1 MIFIDEYLRSHKK
14 DIVDSIQSNYIPANI
29 IGNNTFNSLATELQR
44 KFMHDHRGHIGG
56 RDEAHNV
63 LTMAIICSMWC
74 GWLSQPKI
82 NRKAYPQEW
91 VDNFKKIIVDAFEIG
106 QDYATERP

>member
-1 MIFIDEYLRSHKK
+1 MIFIGEYLRSHKK
-14 DIVDSIQSNYIPANI
+14 EIVDFIQANYIPASI
-29 IGNNTFNSLATELQR
+29 IGNSTFNSLASELQR

-63 LTMAIICSMWC
+63 LAMAILCSLWC
-74 GWLSQPKI
+74 GWLSQAKV
-82 NRKAYPQEW
+82 NRKAYPPEW
-91 VDNFKKIIVDAFEIG
+91 MDNFKKIIVDAFEIG

>member
-1 MIFIDEYLRSHKK
+1 MIFIGEYLRSHKK

-74 GWLSQPKI
+74 GWLSQAKI

>member
-1 MIFIDEYLRSHKK
+1 MPNTICEKNDLHTASSSLRWHMIFIGEYLRLHKK
-14 DIVDSIQSNYIPANI
+14 DMVDFIQSNYIPANI
-29 IGNNTFNSLATELQR
+29 IGISTFNNLATELQR

-74 GWLSQPKI
+74 GWLSQAKV
-82 NRKAYPQEW
+82 NRKVYP
-91 VDNFKKIIVDAFEIG
+91 
-106 QDYATERP
+106 P

>member
-1 MIFIDEYLRSHKK
+1 MIFIGEYLRSHKK
-14 DIVDSIQSNYIPANI
+14 EIVDFIQANYIPAST
-29 IGNNTFNSLATELQR
+29 IGNSTFNSLASELQR

-63 LTMAIICSMWC
+63 LTMAVLCSMWC
-74 GWLSQPKI
+74 GWLSQAKI
-82 NRKAYPQEW
+82 NRKAYPPEW

>member
-1 MIFIDEYLRSHKK
+1 MIFIDQYLRSHKK
-14 DIVDSIQSNYIPANI
+14 EIVDFIQANYIPASI

-44 KFMHDHRGHIGG
+44 KFMHDHRGRIGG

-63 LTMAIICSMWC
+63 LAMAILCSLWC
-74 GWLSQPKI
+74 GWLSQTKV
-82 NRKAYPQEW
+82 NRKAYPPEW
-91 VDNFKKIIVDAFEIG
+91 VNNFKKIIVDAFEIG

>member
-1 MIFIDEYLRSHKK
+1 MIFIGEYLRSHKK
-14 DIVDSIQSNYIPANI
+14 EIVDFIQANYIPAST
-29 IGNNTFNSLATELQR
+29 IGNSTFNSLASELQR

-63 LTMAIICSMWC
+63 LATAILCSLWC
-74 GWLSQPKI
+74 GWLSQAKV
-82 NRKAYPQEW
+82 NRKAYPPEW
-91 VDNFKKIIVDAFEIG
+91 MDNFKKIIVDAFEIG